1 MVVLK
6 VAKFLRRNDK
16 KKEGEKI
23 IIMVRQ
29 AQTIEVITDFS
40 YTLYT
45 VLANR
50 FNVC

>member
-1 MVVLK
+1 
-6 VAKFLRRNDK
+6 
-16 KKEGEKI
+16 
-23 IIMVRQ
+23 MVRQ

>member
-1 MVVLK
+1 MGK
-6 VAKFLRRNDK
+6 
-16 KKEGEKI
+16 
-23 IIMVRQ
+23 Q
-29 AQTIEVITDFS
+29 TQTIEVITDFS

>member
-1 MVVLK
+1 MAI
-6 VAKFLRRNDK
+6 AKERGQKNIL
-16 KKEGEKI
+16 
-23 IIMVRQ
+23 IMGKYR
-29 AQTIEVITDFS
+29 QTIELGTNLS